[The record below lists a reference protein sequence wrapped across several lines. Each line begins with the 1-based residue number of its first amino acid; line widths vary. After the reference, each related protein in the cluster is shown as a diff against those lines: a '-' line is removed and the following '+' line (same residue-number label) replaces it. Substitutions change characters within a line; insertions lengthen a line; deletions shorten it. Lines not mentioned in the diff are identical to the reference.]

1 MTTNPCLSCVKGS
14 LVKVTWRDGYQ
25 LATGLQPVEDASR
38 QQAFV
43 TSKWKRTN
51 HSGQP
56 HHPNHCQ
63 LFGWKY
69 SAQIQPRWS
78 LFDLWIRSFF
88 LAKSRQTFLFCFSCP
103 ARHCLSFTK
112 WEEEEEEEMW
122 SHLRTGQL
130 TNFLCECFE
139 KDPLERLELEFFF
152 FPQPT
157 LTTSLKFSIQPSLS
171 PNRFHS
177 PVQGFARKSSKLP
190 QTSIIHCSANTQI
203 EITSRYYPS
212 LEVRSTSN
220 VKWEGGSNRQPGQ
233 DTQLFWVRRLLFCRF
248 TCKSDSWACKSCT
261 NSPNKPIAGR

>member
-139 KDPLERLELEFFF
+139 KDPLERLELEFFSSHN
-152 FPQPT
+152 Q
-157 LTTSLKFSIQPSLS
+157 LS
-171 PNRFHS
+171 PPHS
-177 PVQGFARKSSKLP
+177 NFPSNQAYRQIDSILLCKDLQEKAPNYLKPQLSTAVRIHKLRLHRD
-190 QTSIIHCSANTQI
+190 IILP
-203 EITSRYYPS
+203 SR
-212 LEVRSTSN
+212 
-220 VKWEGGSNRQPGQ
+220 
-233 DTQLFWVRRLLFCRF
+233 
-248 TCKSDSWACKSCT
+248 
-261 NSPNKPIAGR
+261 